1 MYGVCFVLVMI
12 LISVYYQWSR
22 RKIVAAVANMDG
34 PPSLPLIGNLF
45 ILLKYNTGEKIF
57 NYVSSIGRSYRY
69 PISIHIGPLL
79 YVLLDNPDHLKT
91 VLNSKHC
98 LDKLG
103 MYEFFDVNRGL
114 LVAKGHVWKGLRK
127 NLNHSFGKAIV
138 SDVARTFNTKSTIL
152 VENLEK
158 YVGQGE
164 HDLSN
169 DFVKC
174 FLDTILNTAFGVNLD
189 LQRTPLGDELV
200 KVAEKYLELTTK
212 RMFYP
217 LQYSDLLYRFTNDC
231 KIHRENLTYLRDF
244 SEKVLDIKAQSDKPS
259 APSDQKQ
266 AEEDIANG
274 RKPLIFL
281 DSLLDLARKS
291 DNFTKEDIIDNMIT
305 IIEAGNDTTAT
316 TLKMVFLMLAIH
328 PDIQE
333 RVHEEIL
340 RVCPDTDQF
349 VSMEDASALS
359 YIETVCKEVWRL
371 YPVGPF
377 VGRVA
382 TLDIKL
388 DDKHTIPADSQIL
401 INFHHLHRNP
411 STWGPDADKFNPD
424 RFLPENCTQRHPY
437 AFLPFSAGPRNCIGL
452 RYAWLSLKIIMV
464 HVLRRYRLRTTLTM
478 DQIKIRFSVVTRIL
492 NGCPISLEER

>member
-1 MYGVCFVLVMI
+1 MFY
-12 LISVYYQWSR
+12 
-22 RKIVAAVANMDG
+22 
-34 PPSLPLIGNLF
+34 LF
-45 ILLKYNTGEKIF
+45 C
-57 NYVSSIGRSYRY
+57 
-69 PISIHIGPLL
+69 
-79 YVLLDNPDHLKT
+79 T
-91 VLNSKHC
+91 VL
-98 LDKLG
+98 D
-103 MYEFFDVNRGL
+103 
-114 LVAKGHVWKGLRK
+114 
-127 NLNHSFGKAIV
+127 
-138 SDVARTFNTKSTIL
+138 
-152 VENLEK
+152 
-158 YVGQGE
+158 
-164 HDLSN
+164 
-169 DFVKC
+169 
-174 FLDTILNTAFGVNLD
+174 TAFGVNLD

-305 IIEAGNDTTAT
+305 IIEAGNDTTAP

-388 DDKHTIPADSQIL
+388 D
-401 INFHHLHRNP
+401 
-411 STWGPDADKFNPD
+411 G
-424 RFLPENCTQRHPY
+424 
-437 AFLPFSAGPRNCIGL
+437 
-452 RYAWLSLKIIMV
+452 M
-464 HVLRRYRLRTTLTM
+464 
-478 DQIKIRFSVVTRIL
+478 
-492 NGCPISLEER
+492 

>member
-1 MYGVCFVLVMI
+1 
-12 LISVYYQWSR
+12 
-22 RKIVAAVANMDG
+22 
-34 PPSLPLIGNLF
+34 
-45 ILLKYNTGEKIF
+45 
-57 NYVSSIGRSYRY
+57 
-69 PISIHIGPLL
+69 
-79 YVLLDNPDHLKT
+79 
-91 VLNSKHC
+91 
-98 LDKLG
+98 
-103 MYEFFDVNRGL
+103 
-114 LVAKGHVWKGLRK
+114 
-127 NLNHSFGKAIV
+127 
-138 SDVARTFNTKSTIL
+138 
-152 VENLEK
+152 
-158 YVGQGE
+158 
-164 HDLSN
+164 
-169 DFVKC
+169 
-174 FLDTILNTAFGVNLD
+174 
-189 LQRTPLGDELV
+189 
-200 KVAEKYLELTTK
+200 
-212 RMFYP
+212 
-217 LQYSDLLYRFTNDC
+217 
-231 KIHRENLTYLRDF
+231 
-244 SEKVLDIKAQSDKPS
+244 
-259 APSDQKQ
+259 
-266 AEEDIANG
+266 
-274 RKPLIFL
+274 
-281 DSLLDLARKS
+281 
-291 DNFTKEDIIDNMIT
+291 MIT

-437 AFLPFSAGPRNCIGL
+437 AFLPFSAGPRHCIGL
-452 RYAWLSLKIIMV
+452 RYAWLSLKIIIV